1 MIWIYILCFVLG
13 AFMSFCAHKI
23 SQNVGRAIE
32 ADTEGERR
40 GKLAAISS
48 WIVAVYST
56 AMVVVAI
63 ALGLAAWGLEK
74 DIDSV
79 DARVT
84 VLEEV
89 ITPADTIKVVDYV
102 GGEDSK

>member
-32 ADTEGERR
+32 ADTEEERHE
-40 GKLAAISS
+40 KLAAISS
-48 WIVAVYST
+48 WTVAVYST

-63 ALGLAAWGLEK
+63 ALGIAAWGLEK
-74 DIDSV
+74 DINSV
-79 DARVT
+79 NARVT
-84 VLEEV
+84 ALEEV

-102 GGEDSK
+102 GREDSK